1 MCPERPESLVREAK
15 EPQDKRRDVSASAS
29 TPGCFPGPVPV
40 LRHHQL
46 FLGRVKGFLL
56 LSKICYITAGSK
68 DPDKGS
74 PA

>member
-1 MCPERPESLVREAK
+1 MSPVRPKNLVREAR
-15 EPQDKRRDVSASAS
+15 EPQDKRGDTSASAS
-29 TPGCFPGPVPV
+29 IPGGFPSPVPV